1 MMDEVGRA
9 GKNRAVTGGGLGRD
23 SENGG
28 SQVGR
33 GFFVVVALGGGQFG
47 VFASSSRWY
56 NDCFVE
62 DRTEIGGR
70 RWLRYHNNYYRWC
83 PDYGPLGQ
91 GTDR

>member
-33 GFFVVVALGGGQFG
+33 GFFVVVALGGDSLASLLLLRDGIMIVLWKTGQ
-47 VFASSSRWY
+47 RL
-56 NDCFVE
+56 E
-62 DRTEIGGR
+62 GG
-70 RWLRYHNNYYRWC
+70 
-83 PDYGPLGQ
+83 GG
-91 GTDR
+91 